1 MILFNFIRQI
11 DEYNKIDDYCARF
24 QETYEDIREKTS
36 LYVARLRFV
45 NDLKLATQLQCT
57 QSFIQTQQFDYKMNL
72 NALQI
77 ATINFEKVH
86 VEIYIQRNNKRDVV
100 TNIFI
105 ANINVDA
112 QDNFNYMK
120 DDFVNRERDD
130 RENDRE
136 SRKDINVDQI
146 FKVCY
151 NCDSYHDARSKDLLN
166 CSIFVK
172 SSSRYS
178 VFISSHFK

>member
-1 MILFNFIRQI
+1 MTFFNFIRQV

-24 QETYEDIREKTS
+24 QKTYENIREETS
-36 LYVARLRFV
+36 LYIARLRFV
-45 NDLKLATQLQCT
+45 DDLKLATQFQYI
-57 QSFIQTQQFDYKMNL
+57 QSLIQTQQFNYEMNL

-77 ATINFEKVH
+77 AIINFERIH

-100 TNIFI
+100 THIFV

-112 QDNFNYMK
+112 QNNFNYMK
-120 DDFVNRERDD
+120 NDFVNKERND

-136 SRKDINVDQI
+136 NRESIDVDQI

-151 NCDSYHDARSKDLLN
+151 NCDSFEHLFNTCIKSHVLDL
-166 CSIFVK
+166 
-172 SSSRYS
+172 
-178 VFISSHFK
+178 ISTS